1 LFERKKIILVTLF
14 VLVFGILK
22 AQNTSYSIKVSAVVV
37 ENLQLITIRDLD
49 LLSPYVQGGLIIVNP
64 ISNTDS
70 GLFKLKVSPN
80 RTIRINYTLRES
92 IIESNDGIGIVQ
104 AVYSMSAAGVDN
116 QSAAFLLTQGTAD
129 ITIGPQGEAFIW
141 LGAEFDVPQAT
152 PGNYLSEFIL
162 EFEYL

>member
-1 LFERKKIILVTLF
+1 
-14 VLVFGILK
+14 
-22 AQNTSYSIKVSAVVV
+22 
-37 ENLQLITIRDLD
+37 
-49 LLSPYVQGGLIIVNP
+49 
-64 ISNTDS
+64 
-70 GLFKLKVSPN
+70 
-80 RTIRINYTLRES
+80 
-92 IIESNDGIGIVQ
+92 
-104 AVYSMSAAGVDN
+104 MSAAGVDN